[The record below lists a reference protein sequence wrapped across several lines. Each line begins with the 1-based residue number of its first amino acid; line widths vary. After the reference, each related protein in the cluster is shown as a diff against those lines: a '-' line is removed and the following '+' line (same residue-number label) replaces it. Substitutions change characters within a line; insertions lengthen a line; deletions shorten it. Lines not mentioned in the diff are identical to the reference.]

1 MAKNEGQTPDT
12 SGRDVTSSDAV
23 TVVGQGNSG
32 VEDTPVG
39 LPRESDEA
47 SAPIKSFKLTKLKEE
62 EVPVSALVEL
72 EVVADGSFMTEA
84 GDVLRTGDRRLVG
97 SQDAQVMLDAKVN
110 GKSAFKQV

>member
-1 MAKNEGQTPDT
+1 MAKNDSTTPDT
-12 SGRDVTSSDAV
+12 SGSNDNTEDGVEVVTGTSSP
-23 TVVGQGNSG
+23 

-47 SAPIKSFKLTKLKEE
+47 SAPIQSFKLT
-62 EVPVSALVEL
+62 EVENENSVTTGLVEL
-72 EVVADGSFMTEA
+72 EVVAEGTFVTEA

-110 GKSAFKQV
+110 GKSAFKEV